1 MQTSASHVHLFN
13 SISFSHSFFSFYFH
27 SSHLCVRIYADK
39 CQLRARKTQPEKI
52 VKYQVCR
59 PFNLASD
66 PKERIDL
73 STERQD
79 LVHAMVGSMFDLSG
93 LYAIYMVLVSRFQCS
108 LYCKL
113 CNVRLQVDR
122 VRELALQLVEPDNP
136 GTVCPVLIFV
146 FFGNN
151 F

>member
-1 MQTSASHVHLFN
+1 MFTCLIQYKLFL
-13 SISFSHSFFSFYFH
+13 FSFYVSFK
-27 SSHLCVRIYADK
+27 HLCVRMYADK
-39 CQLRARKTQPEKI
+39 CQLKLRKTQPEKLSNI
-52 VKYQVCR
+52 KFAH

-66 PKERIDL
+66 PEERIDL
-73 STERQD
+73 STERPD
-79 LVHAMVGSMFDLSG
+79 LVQAMVGFMFDRSG

-113 CNVRLQVDR
+113 CIVRLQVDR

-136 GTVCPVLIFV
+136 ETVGPVLIFV

>member
-13 SISFSHSFFSFYFH
+13 STCVILFHFTCH
-27 SSHLCVRIYADK
+27 SSHLCIRIYADK
-39 CQLRARKTQPEKI
+39 CQLKVRKTQPEKLSNI
-52 VKYQVCR
+52 KFAH

-66 PKERIDL
+66 PEERIDL
-73 STERQD
+73 STERPD
-79 LVHAMVGSMFDLSG
+79 LVQAMVGFMFDRSG

-136 GTVCPVLIFV
+136 ETVGPVLIFV

>member
-1 MQTSASHVHLFN
+1 MSTKSKKN
-13 SISFSHSFFSFYFH
+13 PT
-27 SSHLCVRIYADK
+27 
-39 CQLRARKTQPEKI
+39 RKS
-52 VKYQVCR
+52 VKYQVCH

-66 PKERIDL
+66 PEERIDL
-73 STERQD
+73 STERPD
-79 LVHAMVGSMFDLSG
+79 LVQAMVGFMFDRSG

-136 GTVCPVLIFV
+136 ETVCPFFIFV
-146 FFGNN
+146 FFGNT